1 MLEDRGKTVL
11 WGTGIA
17 TLVTGLLIKL
27 MLASYPELPNMVWA
41 TVESS
46 TEVDSGFS
54 TKVLFAVEDGE
65 YTGTYRSTFQSP
77 NKYKEDDVIY
87 LYATVDYS
95 RVFDEDYYPTVNK
108 VLEYSKLVCK
118 GTSIAGVVILC
129 FAFIYTL
136 SETDILSNIHFR
148 CNDNYL
154 IECIRDVRRIAK
166 KCECKPYRETLL
178 TIIRELNT
186 QVVALE
192 KDKEVVVPETE
203 HIYKEKRKALKQ
215 TIKEVR
221 ALASEAVLEMNSNTS
236 EEALQMA
243 IYKLQAYKEL
253 K

>member
-166 KCECKPYRETLL
+166 KCECKPYKKTLL
-178 TIIRELNT
+178 KIAESMVKQAKDIERENDLIVPGTSQLYNERRDTLRATFDDIRNMASQTAIAITRNVSTEDLQKAIYQLQSYLELN
-186 QVVALE
+186 
-192 KDKEVVVPETE
+192 
-203 HIYKEKRKALKQ
+203 
-215 TIKEVR
+215 
-221 ALASEAVLEMNSNTS
+221 
-236 EEALQMA
+236 
-243 IYKLQAYKEL
+243 
-253 K
+253 